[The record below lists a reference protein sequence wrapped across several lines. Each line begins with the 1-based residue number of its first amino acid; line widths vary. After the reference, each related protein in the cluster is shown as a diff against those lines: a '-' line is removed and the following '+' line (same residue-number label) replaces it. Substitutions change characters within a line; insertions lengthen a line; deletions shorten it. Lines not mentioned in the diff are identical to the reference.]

1 MKSPGLYIHV
11 PFCRSKCGYCDFYS
25 ETSPER
31 IPFFLNALLMEMK
44 HDLGPFG
51 TFDTVYMGG
60 GTPSLL
66 KPKELEGVFSG
77 VHDHFDI
84 SDESEVTLESNPAD
98 LKPDYLRALRNMG
111 VSRLNIGVQSF
122 HQPTLDF
129 LGRRH
134 GVQEARTA
142 IDWARKAGFD
152 NLGLDLIYG
161 VPGMNIDIW
170 VDSLMTALFF
180 EPEHLSCYQLSLSSQ
195 TPLGKTLHE
204 GGFSLP
210 DEDLSLQYFV
220 KTSEILEGTGY
231 IHYEVSN
238 YAKDIS
244 LVSRHNQKYWDHS
257 PYLGLGPG
265 AHSFLNKERW
275 WNHRS
280 IVRYA
285 GDLERGERPMEGRE
299 LLSPADLILESLFLS
314 LRTRKGIDLMEFRK
328 TNNLDLEKEKRETLQ
343 RLEAGGFIVIRD
355 GRLSPTLRGYA
366 MADSLPLIL

>member
-1 MKSPGLYIHV
+1 MKPPGLYIHV
-11 PFCRSKCGYCDFYS
+11 PFCKSKCGYCDFYS
-25 ETSPER
+25 GTSLDL

-44 HDLGPFG
+44 QYRCSFG
-51 TFDTVYMGG
+51 AFDTVYIGG

-66 KPKELEGVFSG
+66 KQKELESVFAG

-84 SDESEVTLESNPAD
+84 SDGSEVTLEANPAD
-98 LKPDYLRALRNMG
+98 LKPDYLRALRDMG

-122 HQPTLDF
+122 HQPTLNF

-134 GVQEARTA
+134 SVQEAGMA
-142 IDWARKAGFD
+142 IDRARKAGFE

-161 VPGMNIDIW
+161 VPGMEIDRWIDI
-170 VDSLMTALFF
+170 LMTAIFF
-180 EPEHLSCYQLSLSSQ
+180 EPEHLSCYQLSLSPE

-210 DEDLSLQYFV
+210 DEDLSLQFFM
-220 KTSEILEGTGY
+220 KSSEILEAAGY

-238 YAKDIS
+238 YARDIS
-244 LVSRHNQKYWDHS
+244 LISRHNQKYWDHS

-265 AHSFLNKERW
+265 AHSFLQNERW
-275 WNHRS
+275 WNHQS
-280 IVRYA
+280 IMQYA
-285 GDLERGERPMEGRE
+285 SDLERGERPIEGEER
-299 LLSPADLILESLFLS
+299 LSPEDLMLESLFLG
-314 LRTRKGIDLMEFRK
+314 LRTRKGIDLGIFRE

-343 RLEAGGFIVIRD
+343 RLEDDGFIVIRE
-355 GRLSPTLRGYA
+355 GHLSPTLRGYA